1 MSSQI
6 RTKRNAYYD
15 ILESTQ
21 KSELDITE
29 WLLWFLS
36 CFERA
41 VSNTDQTLR
50 AVISKAKFWENPV
63 TNNLNERQRYMINK
77 LFEGFFGKLNSS
89 KWAKM
94 VKCSQATAI
103 RDIQE
108 LVEKGILTKSE
119 AGSRST
125 TYDLNKN
132 LGYELIM
139 KDSKIK

>member
-1 MSSQI
+1 MTSGFIGMLSQI
-6 RTKRNAYYD
+6 GTERNAYYD
-15 ILESTQ
+15 ILESTK

-29 WLLWFLS
+29 WLQWFLS

-41 VSNTDQTLR
+41 VSNIGQTLR

-63 TNNLNERQRYMINK
+63 TNNLNERQSYMNDK
-77 LFEGFFGKLNSS
+77 LYEGFFGKLNFS

-125 TYDLNKN
+125 TYDLNKD
-132 LGYELIM
+132 LGYE
-139 KDSKIK
+139 